1 MKTIAL
7 LAFLCG
13 ASDIASA
20 QALGCQPTAK
30 AGDLLDCYNGT
41 ARPPSPSKRA
51 IPKALAVEAKTPVP
65 EAPAKARA
73 DDDDVLVYEN
83 KKLDTKVKS
92 LCRGC

>member
-13 ASDIASA
+13 ASNIALA
-20 QALGCQPTAK
+20 QVLACQPTPK
-30 AGDLLDCYNGT
+30 AGDLLDCYNGI
-41 ARPPSPSKRA
+41 ARPPSPRKRA
-51 IPKALAVEAKTPVP
+51 IPEVQAVQPKNPKSLAKPQV
-65 EAPAKARA
+65 

-83 KKLDTKVKS
+83 RKLDNKVKS

>member
-13 ASDIASA
+13 ASDIAFA
-20 QALGCQPTAK
+20 QALGCQPTPK
-30 AGDLLDCYNGT
+30 AGGLFDCYNGI
-41 ARPPSPSKRA
+41 ARTPSPSKRA
-51 IPKALAVEAKTPVP
+51 IPKVLAVQAKTPVP
-65 EAPAKARA
+65 EAPAKALA
-73 DDDDVLVYEN
+73 DDDDVLIYEN